1 LIVYQASKRQFI
13 HDTFHDDIE
22 FVLSQQ
28 YLRSTG
34 RQPAPAEVDAGRH
47 SLHWMVEVL
56 GCSYTS
62 SQAVRRSLRSITR
75 PHQNQN
81 IAIRFLI
88 QRKD

>member
-34 RQPAPAEVDAGRH
+34 RRLAGCKMPHSRPPVARQQKRGTRH
-47 SLHWMVEVL
+47 
-56 GCSYTS
+56 
-62 SQAVRRSLRSITR
+62 A
-75 PHQNQN
+75 
-81 IAIRFLI
+81 
-88 QRKD
+88 